1 MNGHLVPSHL
11 AFVVQLAVE
20 QLPEVKCIVNGLNDT
35 HALVALILLAQAP
48 PVHVVRPGRPDGTHK
63 EAGAKTQF
71 LCVLPRPTDRVDQP
85 AQLHPDTTPTR
96 VRAVTCP
103 PRTRAGTSCDPFGA
117 LALWVV

>member
-48 PVHVVRPGRPDGTHK
+48 PVHVVRVWIDSFW
-63 EAGAKTQF
+63 EEE
-71 LCVLPRPTDRVDQP
+71 
-85 AQLHPDTTPTR
+85 
-96 VRAVTCP
+96 
-103 PRTRAGTSCDPFGA
+103 PFG
-117 LALWVV
+117 V

>member
-71 LCVLPRPTDRVDQP
+71 LCGRRRAAESALGAVYLTFMRMLPS
-85 AQLHPDTTPTR
+85 
-96 VRAVTCP
+96 
-103 PRTRAGTSCDPFGA
+103 G
-117 LALWVV
+117 

>member
-48 PVHVVRPGRPDGTHK
+48 R
-63 EAGAKTQF
+63 
-71 LCVLPRPTDRVDQP
+71 TD
-85 AQLHPDTTPTR
+85 
-96 VRAVTCP
+96 
-103 PRTRAGTSCDPFGA
+103 SFWEEEPFG
-117 LALWVV
+117 V